1 MFFCCAKDNA
11 FQEVDHVPLDP
22 VKMDTPQEEVVRKE
36 PAPPPNKEQAIKED
50 PTPPPASVVEPPAPA
65 LEETKLEVA
74 PVSGE
79 FTIKVSKKSDVPGQ
93 VGKVGLDVARVGNTL
108 KIKRV
113 CEGVVQD
120 FNIRCPAMAVKAE
133 DVIVGVNGT
142 RGTGDELLSAIGGSE
157 DLTLIISRTVPI
169 YS

>member
-1 MFFCCAKDNA
+1 MFCCCAKDNA
-11 FQEVDHVPLDP
+11 SQEIDHVPLDP
-22 VKMDTPQEEVVRKE
+22 MTMETPQKEVVREE
-36 PAPPPNKEQAIKED
+36 PAPPPNKEQE
-50 PTPPPASVVEPPAPA
+50 PRPPPASVVEPPAPE

-79 FTIKVSKKSDVPGQ
+79 FTIKVTKKSSIPGQ
-93 VGKVGLDVARVGNTL
+93 VAKVGLDVARVGNTL

-142 RGTGDELLSAIGGSE
+142 RGSGDELLSAIGGSE
-157 DLTLIISRTVPI
+157 ELTLIISRTARI